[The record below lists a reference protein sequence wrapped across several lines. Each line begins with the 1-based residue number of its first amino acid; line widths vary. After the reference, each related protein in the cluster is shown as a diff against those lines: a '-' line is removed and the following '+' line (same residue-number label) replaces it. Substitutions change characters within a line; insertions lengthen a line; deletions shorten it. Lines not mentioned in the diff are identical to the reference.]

1 MVYLKTQRRQ
11 LLIWNLANAWLTQAG
26 LGNLIRGWE
35 SWYLKRIWQQ
45 LLERIPWSQIWSNL
59 SVVSPIWGSI
69 QSILIRIHHLIFS
82 SYHHCVDQ
90 AKRPRGSPIG
100 YSMCMCWVT
109 QWYLALCDTMDCRLP
124 GSSVHG
130 ILQARILEWM
140 AGPLSRGSSQPR
152 DPTQVS
158 LIASRFFT
166 VWATRESQE
175 YCLFLISSASTRSL
189 PFLSFIV
196 CIFAWN
202 VPLVSVIFLKRSVV
216 FPNANWS

>member
-109 QWYLALCDTMDCRLP
+109 QWYLALCDTMDCSPP
-124 GSSVHG
+124 GCSVHG
-130 ILQARILEWM
+130 DCPGKITGVDCYALIQGIF
-140 AGPLSRGSSQPR
+140 
-152 DPTQVS
+152 PTQGS
-158 LIASRFFT
+158 NLGLLHCSGFFT
-166 VWATRESQE
+166 VRATREASQA
-175 YCLFLISSASTRSL
+175 LWT
-189 PFLSFIV
+189 
-196 CIFAWN
+196 
-202 VPLVSVIFLKRSVV
+202 VPYGSVRHTECS
-216 FPNANWS
+216 